1 MSYRKEKIENQIKRI
16 ISELLI
22 KEIKDPR
29 IGFLSITNI
38 DLSKDYSVARV
49 GISVLGTKK
58 EMRNSLAGINSAKGF
73 IQHKLGKNLHIRQ
86 IPKLMFY
93 LDSSVADSVEMVS
106 LLEQLNKESNQD
118 NDDMDSF
125 PENE

>member
-1 MSYRKEKIENQIKRI
+1 MSYRKEKIENQIRRI

-38 DLSKDYSVARV
+38 ELSKDYSLARV

-93 LDSSVADSVEMVS
+93 LDSSVADSVEMIN
-106 LLEQLNKESNQD
+106 LLEQLNNESNEEPD
-118 NDDMDSF
+118 DLDLTANND
-125 PENE
+125 